1 MHAEA
6 DGTVGPGM
14 AVAMAIPK
22 FVMQHLGISPDT
34 LAAIPKA
41 NFATLPA

>member
-1 MHAEA
+1 
-6 DGTVGPGM
+6 M

-22 FVMQHLGISPDT
+22 LIMQHLGISPET
-34 LAAIPKA
+34 LSAIPKA